1 MKTETVLLVAGL
13 TLVGCAAPIPPPS
26 GPTPAEVRA
35 SGITRS
41 EVHWGGQIVKVDNQ
55 RDRTLIEVLSLPLD
69 SHGEPRTDQRP
80 QGRFIVDKSGFLEPN
95 EYAPGSL
102 IEVRG
107 RLDGFADGKVGD
119 SPYRYPVVVGER
131 LKLWAS
137 SAGGGSAG
145 SDFWDRFRIGVGS
158 GGGSD
163 GGIRI
168 GF

>member
-1 MKTETVLLVAGL
+1 MKTETVLLMAGL
-13 TLVGCAAPIPPPS
+13 ALVGCATQIPPPS

-35 SGITRS
+35 GGITRS
-41 EVHWGGQIVKVDNQ
+41 EVHWGGQIVKVEN
-55 RDRTLIEVLSLPLD
+55 REDRTLIESLSLPLD
-69 SHGEPRTDQRP
+69 SNGEPRTDRRP
-80 QGRFIVDKSGFLEPN
+80 QGRFIVDKSGFLEPK

-107 RLDGFADGKVGD
+107 QLDGFTDGKVGD
-119 SPYRYPVVVGER
+119 SSYRYPVVVSER

-137 SAGGGSAG
+137 SAGGGSSG
-145 SDFWDRFRIGVGS
+145 PGFWDRVGIGVGS
-158 GGGSD
+158 GGGSY